1 MSDGLLKALGTDSK
15 PIAEVHPS
23 NPQAYELYLK
33 SKQIFNNSFDGYSE
47 NDKDLISKSFEMIK
61 EAIALEEKNLEF
73 KIWNTHLLFKK
84 GDYKNAETS
93 LKEIIVLAS

>member
-1 MSDGLLKALGTDSK
+1 MFEFK
-15 PIAEVHPS
+15 PTTEAHSS

-33 SKQIFNNSFDGYSE
+33 SKQVFNNSFDGYSE

-61 EAIALEEKNLEF
+61 EAATLDRKKPLEF

-84 GDYKNAETS
+84 GDYENIKR
-93 LKEIIVLAS
+93 L